1 MQQTQMRRLVGGIR
15 GPRLAAACTAGGAL
29 GDASAITDYLL
40 SYWIVMTSRYLFEI
54 RYSSISSR
62 VNYRTLSAFK
72 DFAIS
77 FCRSKACG
85 YYPFSTIVVLHHG
98 TIYLS
103 RARTMVNICM
113 LAAPAEAAVLRQDA
127 VLPLYAR
134 QCTIESKQLMHTQR
148 TLSYNSCTHTACI
161 LS

>member
-54 RYSSISSR
+54 RYSSISR

-103 RARTMVNICM
+103 RARTMVNICCLLLLLRLLYYDRMPYYHCM
-113 LAAPAEAAVLRQDA
+113 LVS
-127 VLPLYAR
+127 VPLN
-134 QCTIESKQLMHTQR
+134 QN
-148 TLSYNSCTHTACI
+148 NSCIHNEPCLTTHAHIQLTCI